1 MVTPSKQVNSTTHVA
16 DQRRTQTRVQ
26 ICIPKDLHKEPVIS
40 RLVSHYSVTVYI
52 ASAQMDENMTGD
64 SCFILEL
71 RGTKSQIDS
80 ALTYL
85 DELDIEISHQSSP
98 EEDGW

>member
-1 MVTPSKQVNSTTHVA
+1 MATPSKQVKSTTHVA

-26 ICIPKDLHKEPVIS
+26 ICIPKHLHGEPVIS
-40 RLVSHYSVTVYI
+40 RLASHYSVTVYI
-52 ASAQMDENMTGD
+52 ASAQMDETMTGN

-71 RGTKSQIDS
+71 RGTKPQIDS

-85 DELDIEISHQSSP
+85 DELDIEFLHQSTP